1 MLIKCHKCNE
11 YVSSIAKF
19 CPHCG
24 AHLVKKVQCP
34 ECGAMSL
41 WNAETCS
48 NCGYPL
54 IQGFRLLL
62 RKKAAMA
69 SLFALFACVIAFVV
83 GVCNESHELCIISLL
98 IAHWIVPTG
107 FIISF
112 PHWRPVAAVP
122 MALFMLGSV
131 GYAIFFLCWSIN
143 RSVNNPYLP
152 KDIVYTG
159 ISVAIVWT
167 ALSSIVLYWILRR
180 VKSGNYSQT

>member
-11 YVSSIAKF
+11 EVSSIAKF

-62 RKKAAMA
+62 RKKAVMV

-83 GVCNESHELCIISLL
+83 GVCNESHELWIISLF

-131 GYAIFFLCWSIN
+131 GYAIFCLCWA
-143 RSVNNPYLP
+143 VNNLDCP
-152 KDIVYTG
+152 KDIVYAR
-159 ISVAIVWT
+159 ISFPIVWT